1 MNGEL
6 SALVRHF
13 VDLRDG
19 THAGSVSRADKETH
33 FVREAEL
40 LAPFAR
46 QALTE
51 LDETLLLRTGMLAE
65 SGVARAAD
73 GGLEASWSLSWPEQR
88 AAGISPIAINA
99 YYGAGFHHPHLRGS
113 TVRDWPLNIG
123 SEGDA
128 ADQLPISCRYCGQSW
143 QPTCTTSCSRPTS
156 ASSQRS
162 LLSRNNLALR
172 NEHESLT
179 RSSPISCVG
188 GTRIGKQRIALD
200 VLVSERHGE
209 DLFQEKG

>member
-1 MNGEL
+1 VNGEL

-51 LDETLLLRTGMLAE
+51 IDETLLLRTGTLAE
-65 SGVARAAD
+65 SGVTRAAD
-73 GGLEASWSLSWPEQR
+73 GGLDATWSLSWPEQR
-88 AAGISPIAINA
+88 AAGISPIAIYA
-99 YYGAGFHHPHLRGS
+99 YYGAGFHHPHLRGA
-113 TVRDWPLNIG
+113 TVRDWPLNVG

-128 ADQLPISCRYCGQSW
+128 ADQLPILRAIVAADLHNLVFQADFRIVPAVTSHPK
-143 QPTCTTSCSRPTS
+143 QPGP
-156 ASSQRS
+156 A
-162 LLSRNNLALR
+162 
-172 NEHESLT
+172 E
-179 RSSPISCVG
+179 
-188 GTRIGKQRIALD
+188 
-200 VLVSERHGE
+200 
-209 DLFQEKG
+209 

>member
-128 ADQLPISCRYCGQSW
+128 ADQLPILRAIVAADLHNLVFEADFSIVPAVTS
-143 QPTCTTSCSRPTS
+143 QP
-156 ASSQRS
+156 
-162 LLSRNNLALR
+162 
-172 NEHESLT
+172 
-179 RSSPISCVG
+179 
-188 GTRIGKQRIALD
+188 KQPGAT
-200 VLVSERHGE
+200 
-209 DLFQEKG
+209 Q